1 MHWPQAWPK
10 RPRHAPTALPDIVFE
25 TATET
30 IRELVS
36 RLRGQHDHGG
46 DSDEAPVDR
55 RLPRS
60 TLSALGLH
68 RQPFDDHAVA
78 DELFVDDAIEMQVNM
93 LSEQLRSGEM
103 LPLLKGEDGSGKTSL
118 LILLM
123 TRSNDRFHYFVA
135 RGQEDLRAEQII
147 IDMLRLL
154 VRPVPEEPRECF
166 RELARR
172 LRRLV
177 ADDRPAVL
185 VIDDADRLADE
196 QLNNLLAAHDSL
208 SGALGGHFRLLL
220 AARPSIELRLPQ
232 LTSKQLR
239 SGHVFAT
246 DMRPLARPRIGPY
259 LERRLAVAGLEG
271 TVPFDEDALDRIA
284 RRGGGLPRSIEAA
297 AAEELDAHD
306 DGR

>member
-1 MHWPQAWPK
+1 M
-10 RPRHAPTALPDIVFE
+10 
-25 TATET
+25 
-30 IRELVS
+30 
-36 RLRGQHDHGG
+36 
-46 DSDEAPVDR
+46 PVDR
-55 RLPRS
+55 RLPHS

-68 RQPFDDHAVA
+68 RQPFDDNAGP

-93 LSEQLRSGEM
+93 LSEHLRSGEM
-103 LPLLKGEDGSGKTSL
+103 LPLLKGEAGSGKTSL

-135 RGQEDLRAEQII
+135 RGRENLRAEQIV

-154 VRPVPEEPRECF
+154 VRPVPDEPRECF

-185 VIDDADRLADE
+185 VIDDADELADE

-208 SGALGGHFRLLL
+208 SRALGGRFRMLL
-220 AARPSIELRLPQ
+220 AAQPAIELRLSR
-232 LTSKQLR
+232 LASDQLR
-239 SGHVFAT
+239 SGRVFAT

-259 LERRLAVAGLEG
+259 LEQRLAAAGLAGNVPLDEG
-271 TVPFDEDALDRIA
+271 ALDRIA
-284 RRGGGLPRSIEAA
+284 RHGGLPRTVEAA
-297 AAEELDAHD
+297 AAAELCAR
-306 DGR
+306 DGNGSPRPHRR

>member
-1 MHWPQAWPK
+1 MRWPRPWPK
-10 RPRHAPTALPDIVFE
+10 RPRHAPTALSDIVFE

-30 IRELVS
+30 IRDLVS
-36 RLRGQHDHGG
+36 RLRGQHDHDE
-46 DSDEAPVDR
+46 DSGEAPVDR
-55 RLPRS
+55 LLPHS
-60 TLSALGLH
+60 TLSTLGLH

-93 LSEQLRSGEM
+93 LSEHLRSGEM
-103 LPLLKGEDGSGKTSL
+103 LPLLKGEGGSGKTSL

-135 RGQEDLRAEQII
+135 RGRKELRAEQII
-147 IDMLRLL
+147 VDMLRLL
-154 VRPVPEEPRECF
+154 IRPIPDEPRECF

-172 LRRLV
+172 LRKLV

-185 VIDDADRLADE
+185 VIDDADSLADE

-208 SGALGGHFRLLL
+208 SRALDGRFRLLL
-220 AARPSIELRLPQ
+220 AAQPAIELRLSR
-232 LTSKQLR
+232 LTSEQLR
-239 SGHVFAT
+239 SGRVFAT

-259 LERRLAVAGLEG
+259 LEQRLAAAGLAGAVPLDEG
-271 TVPFDEDALDRIA
+271 ALDRIA

-297 AAEELDAHD
+297 AAEELGAHD
-306 DGR
+306 DHR